1 MQDFASALCVFVST
15 ITYAQTCDGIKF
27 DVFIIIMK
35 LLVCMCACVHVY
47 WEVSVSLS
55 QTLAQLSISSL
66 QATGRVLLKVH
77 ATELATGKNTSLL
90 CWGRLR
96 WSVDLP
102 VVTNSLWKGHSHQ

>member
-47 WEVSVSLS
+47 WEVLRSHLCGPQKLKQHFSP
-55 QTLAQLSISSL
+55 SSKL
-66 QATGRVLLKVH
+66 
-77 ATELATGKNTSLL
+77 
-90 CWGRLR
+90 
-96 WSVDLP
+96 
-102 VVTNSLWKGHSHQ
+102 